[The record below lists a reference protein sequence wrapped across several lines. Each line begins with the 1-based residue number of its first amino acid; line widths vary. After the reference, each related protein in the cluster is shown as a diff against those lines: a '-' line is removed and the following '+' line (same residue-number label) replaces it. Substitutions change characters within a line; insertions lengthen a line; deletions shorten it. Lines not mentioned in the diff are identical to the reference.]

1 LKRLRTWTKG
11 DRWLVASNVGAR
23 VAAMISLAV
32 ATVVVARIG
41 GPTAVGIYALMR
53 VLPGLAGVLISAG
66 LPGAIAYFLA
76 GPRGQDH
83 RLRPSL
89 LAIMLAGG
97 CAGMVVWW
105 AATPLLHR
113 VFFSKLSVEL
123 VVLAGVSVFTQ
134 LTVATAKSCSQG
146 SDDLPGANR
155 VIFFEEFM
163 FLPAYPLVLL
173 FGAHGLAAMII
184 ALVAADVFTS
194 VPSWW
199 RLARLGFFRG
209 WSTPSADLVK
219 EVAGYGV
226 RGQVGGLMSLLN
238 LRLDFTI
245 LGAMAGPAVLGT
257 YAIASKFAE
266 LLKVP
271 ALAFTY
277 VLYPRFAREEPRR
290 ATAAARS
297 MMRRAGPLIALAA
310 VPLGLAAGWIIPHI
324 YGHKFAPGVGQ
335 ARVLLLGLA
344 GEGLAG
350 VISGYLYGRGRPGLN
365 SLAMGAGVVITIVLD
380 ATLIG
385 RYGAMGAAVASTTA
399 YLTSTLV
406 LVLCFRK
413 VAEQSTGGGAGEPVA
428 TPLRAMAVGAG
439 S

>member
-1 LKRLRTWTKG
+1 LKHLRSWTRG

-23 VAAMISLAV
+23 VAAMVSLAV
-32 ATVVVARIG
+32 ATVVVARVG

-53 VLPGLAGVLISAG
+53 VLPGLTGVLLSAG
-66 LPGAIAYFLA
+66 LPGAIAYFIA
-76 GPRGQDH
+76 GPRRDDRH
-83 RLRPSL
+83 LRPSL
-89 LAIMLAGG
+89 LLMMAGG
-97 CAGMVVWW
+97 AVVGTVLWW
-105 AATPLLHR
+105 AGTPVLHR
-113 VFFSKLSVEL
+113 VFFSKLSTGL
-123 VVLAGVSVFTQ
+123 VILAGLSVFTQ

-146 SDDLPGANR
+146 GDDLPGANR
-155 VIFFEEFM
+155 VIVFEEFM

-184 ALVAADVFTS
+184 ALIVADVFAA

-199 RLARLGFFRG
+199 RLARRGFFRDWG
-209 WSTPSADLVK
+209 TPSLDLVK
-219 EVAGYGV
+219 EVAGYGL
-226 RGQVGGLMSLLN
+226 RGQVGGLMTLLN

-277 VLYPRFAREEPRR
+277 VLYPRFSREDPVS
-290 ATAAARS
+290 ATKAARS
-297 MMRRAGPLIALAA
+297 MMRRAGPLVALAA
-310 VPLGLAAGWIIPHI
+310 IPLGLAATWVIPNI
-324 YGHKFAPGVGQ
+324 YGHKFSPGVGQ
-335 ARVLLLGLA
+335 AHVLLLGLA
-344 GEGLAG
+344 GEGVAG
-350 VISGYLYGRGRPGLN
+350 IISGYLYGRGRPGLN
-365 SLAMGAGVVITIVLD
+365 SLAMGAGVVITVVMD

-399 YLTSTLV
+399 YLTSTAV

-413 VAEQSTGGGAGEPVA
+413 VAAKTTGGRDAPARAPV
-428 TPLRAMAVGAG
+428 PAMAVGAG